1 MTQETEAGAGTD
13 ETPEQRLWAH
23 VTPDAVARLRDVE
36 RDISAVHATLR
47 KQLRILRGA
56 LTAGETLDERRV
68 ARLLVVLDHT
78 THLTRESIRLNEER
92 RALLKW

>member
-1 MTQETEAGAGTD
+1 MSQETDARTGTD
-13 ETPEQRLWAH
+13 ETPAERLWAH
-23 VTPDAVARLRDVE
+23 VTPDAVAHLRDVE

-56 LTAGETLDERRV
+56 LTTGKALDERRLS
-68 ARLLVVLDHT
+68 RLLLVLDHT
-78 THLTRESIRLNEER
+78 THLTRESIRLNDER